1 MIRAVVFDLY
11 NTLVRGGGSRRE
23 TVYLDMAR
31 TLDVDQ
37 QAFVNLF
44 KETTN
49 QRMRGELGTIEETMR
64 TLAYQLGGSPD
75 ENAVRLTVLTWQ
87 RFHHRI
93 LWPGHSVITTLDD
106 LRERGLRLGLLTN
119 CSQETVIQWPSQP
132 MAARF
137 DATVFSCEVGMLKPE
152 PAIYEAVCAK
162 LGVEPSECAYVG
174 DGADNELKGAAAGG
188 MRVFRTLEFAYS
200 DPTWNGETIGKLSEI
215 TGRLG

>member
-23 TVYLDMAR
+23 AVYLEMAR
-31 TLDVDQ
+31 TLGVDH
-37 QAFVNLF
+37 QAFVKLF
-44 KETTN
+44 KQTTD

-64 TLAYQLGGSPD
+64 ALAGQLGASP
-75 ENAVRLTVLTWQ
+75 NGNSVRLTVLTWQ

-93 LWPGHSVITTLDD
+93 LWPSHATLTTLDS

-132 MAARF
+132 MADRF
-137 DATVFSCEVGMLKPE
+137 DATVFSCELGTLKPE
-152 PAIYEAVCAK
+152 PASYEAVCAE
-162 LGVEPSECAYVG
+162 LGVDPRECVFVG
-174 DGADNELKGAAAGG
+174 DGADNELKGAAAVG

-200 DPTWNGETIGKLSEI
+200 DPTWNGATIGKLSEI